1 MTNDIWG
8 THYIIQCGGS
18 YGTEDEARATNAS
31 LARQGIAEIGGTNCP
46 ICAEPVELVKLDH
59 YGVRIAPHT
68 LIAYQVARDCPNF
81 D

>member
-1 MTNDIWG
+1 MSTHEIICTG
-8 THYIIQCGGS
+8 TYM
-18 YGTEDEARATNAS
+18 TEDEARATNAI

-59 YGVRIAPHT
+59 YGVRIDAHSV
-68 LIAYQVARDCPNF
+68 IVHQDARDCPNF